1 MSTAKVTELG
11 GWVNVCKNIIQV
23 QRIVSDETP
32 GDADIQSKERWI
44 LVTDGTRMR
53 IETVASASQSDEE
66 EEDLPSLKTLRHLGI
81 IHIDDTALM
90 DNDAICQELFNREDI
105 VVTMNESVQH
115 TMEPPPGAAKTSI
128 PKLAEIYKRRQA
140 AIHSGNKRLASV
152 IANAPPM
159 DPARMLD
166 RLGTASM
173 VMGSAVFLLGGGMY
187 LASSSNTKKPRD
199 NSPKH
204 VEPSEFHPE
213 R

>member
-1 MSTAKVTELG
+1 
-11 GWVNVCKNIIQV
+11 
-23 QRIVSDETP
+23 
-32 GDADIQSKERWI
+32 
-44 LVTDGTRMR
+44 
-53 IETVASASQSDEE
+53 
-66 EEDLPSLKTLRHLGI
+66 
-81 IHIDDTALM
+81 M